1 MVEVNQT
8 IQVQITKG
16 DRLFVAESFDIPVV
30 TQAETLDELMQN
42 LREAITLQLEG
53 EDNPL
58 PAR

>member
-53 EDNPL
+53 EGNPL